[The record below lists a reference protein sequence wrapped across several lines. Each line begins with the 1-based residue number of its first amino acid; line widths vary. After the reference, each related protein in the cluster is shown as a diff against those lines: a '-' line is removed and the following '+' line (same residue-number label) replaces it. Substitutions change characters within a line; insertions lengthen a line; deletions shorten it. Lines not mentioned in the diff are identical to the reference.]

1 MQRCLWWLRLQRCYY
16 DDDNDDNTDDDNI
29 LASSQLHLHV
39 MMMLMTLMM
48 TMLMMMTMTMITKM
62 KTNLKYNILASS
74 QLHHHVPGLPVHV
87 PSLQPD
93 GDVSD
98 DDDADHDHVDVD
110 SNWDN
115 KCRDWENHGE
125 EGNTGDDDDDEYLM
139 LWALSQPR
147 PPDCVSELLHA
158 FIRNS
163 GVKTMI
169 VMIRRNRRRRKI
181 EMKWCR
187 DLYNSSMHSSGLK
200 RSMYT
205 ACDWCK

>member
-16 DDDNDDNTDDDNI
+16 DDDNDDNTDED
-29 LASSQLHLHV
+29 
-39 MMMLMTLMM
+39 
-48 TMLMMMTMTMITKM
+48 M
-62 KTNLKYNILASS
+62 KTNLKDNIFASS

-125 EGNTGDDDDDEYLM
+125 EGNTDDDDDDEYLM

-169 VMIRRNRRRRKI
+169 VMIRMNLEVKRKPYLI
-181 EMKWCR
+181 CR
-187 DLYNSSMHSSGLK
+187 SSYPK
-200 RSMYT
+200 PT
-205 ACDWCK
+205 